1 LASNIVFH
9 DRMKRVEVDDHF
21 VHDQVVKHLLD
32 VRFISTQDQLA
43 DGFTKVIPQQ
53 RLTEL
58 RHNLNLVTV

>member
-1 LASNIVFH
+1 
-9 DRMKRVEVDDHF
+9 MKRVEVDDHF

-43 DGFTKVIPQQ
+43 DGFTKAIPQQ
-53 RLTEL
+53 CLTEL